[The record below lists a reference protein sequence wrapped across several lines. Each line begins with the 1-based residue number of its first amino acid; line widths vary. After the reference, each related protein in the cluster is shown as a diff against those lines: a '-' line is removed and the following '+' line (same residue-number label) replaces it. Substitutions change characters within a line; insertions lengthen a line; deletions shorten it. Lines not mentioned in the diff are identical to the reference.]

1 MEDFIIAVY
10 CCVDDLL
17 QEIIQEYPPRKRG
30 LASSLTDA
38 EVITMEI
45 VGEFQGIDTDKGIW
59 EYFYRHW
66 LACRMGFFSCHH
78 RLTCQTSALG

>member
-30 LASSLTDA
+30 FAVVENDA
-38 EVITMEI
+38 IREA
-45 VGEFQGIDTDKGIW
+45 
-59 EYFYRHW
+59 H
-66 LACRMGFFSCHH
+66 LSPNLGFFQ
-78 RLTCQTSALG
+78 RLPRSHIASGQDRQKLPRPVAKTRL